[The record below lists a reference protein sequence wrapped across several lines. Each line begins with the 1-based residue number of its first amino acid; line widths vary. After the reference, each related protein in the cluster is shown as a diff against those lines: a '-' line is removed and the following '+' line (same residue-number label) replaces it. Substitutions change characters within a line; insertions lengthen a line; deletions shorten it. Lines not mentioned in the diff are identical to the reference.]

1 MLFRRAWDAYARSFT
16 GLSRD
21 VWMLSLVMLVN
32 RSGAMVI
39 PFLAVYLTQELGFSK
54 MQAGAA
60 MSCFGVGAVA
70 GSLGGGYLS
79 DRFGYYRV
87 QFWSLLLTGAGFLFL
102 LQLKTFPLFCAGIL
116 CLSVVSEAFRPANQV
131 AILMYSHP
139 EFRTRSLSLNRMAI
153 NLGFSIGPALGGW
166 LAYRL
171 GFQWLFLLD
180 ALTCWGAAGLYRLS
194 LKPRTEALA
203 VGSEGQ
209 RDKFAAFRDGS
220 YVLFLF
226 FFMWASIAFMQF
238 FYVVPVYLQEVFR
251 MHEAQIGLLIALN
264 GFIIVLVEMPLVK
277 HLEGRFTKTAL
288 IQAGVVFI
296 GASYLVYSVSGLWF
310 LGPWLSIVLVTV
322 GEILTLPFANV
333 LAQQRSSPS
342 NRGAYMA
349 LYATSFSLA
358 HIIAPSMGLQ
368 VAGRFGYPA
377 VWGLLA
383 VLCVFAIAGIYML
396 RKQMEPV

>member
-1 MLFRRAWDAYARSFT
+1 
-16 GLSRD
+16 
-21 VWMLSLVMLVN
+21 
-32 RSGAMVI
+32 
-39 PFLAVYLTQELGFSK
+39 
-54 MQAGAA
+54 
-60 MSCFGVGAVA
+60 
-70 GSLGGGYLS
+70 
-79 DRFGYYRV
+79 
-87 QFWSLLLTGAGFLFL
+87 
-102 LQLKTFPLFCAGIL
+102 
-116 CLSVVSEAFRPANQV
+116 
-131 AILMYSHP
+131 
-139 EFRTRSLSLNRMAI
+139 MAI

-171 GFQWLFLLD
+171 GFQWLFVLD
-180 ALTCWGAAGLYRLS
+180 ALTCWGAAILYRLS
-194 LKPRTEALA
+194 LKPKTEGLA
-203 VGSEGQ
+203 GGSGARQ
-209 RDKFAAFRDGS
+209 DKFAAFRDRS
-220 YVLFLF
+220 YVVFLF

-277 HLEGRFTKTAL
+277 HLEGRFTKTGL

-296 GASYLVYSVSGLWF
+296 AASYLVYSVSGLWF
-310 LGPWLSIVLVTV
+310 LGPWLSIILVTI

-368 VAGRFGYPA
+368 VAGRVGYPA

-383 VLCVFAIAGIYML
+383 VLCAFAMAGIYAL